1 MSKNVYEMVTE
12 KIIEELE
19 KGRIPWQK
27 PWTGVKSGTYNR
39 ISKKPYSLLNQM
51 LLGKAGEW
59 ASFKQ
64 WSELGGHIRKGE
76 KSSFVTF
83 WKVQEIEET
92 KKMEQKR
99 LNKYHY

>member
-51 LLGKAGEW
+51 LLGKAVEL
-59 ASFKQ
+59 ASFKH
-64 WSELGGHIRKGE
+64 WS
-76 KSSFVTF
+76 
-83 WKVQEIEET
+83 
-92 KKMEQKR
+92 
-99 LNKYHY
+99 